1 MPTKKAQSKTTI
13 RSVADVEKKLAAQIR
28 GEKLHGKKLAR
39 VPKLSRLKY
48 FTAAQK
54 KLVKLRKEEATLEK
68 KIAAVRVKLNIEATK
83 VQTAIK
89 HDHEIQDGYL
99 TKAQMKDF
107 KVRK

>member
-1 MPTKKAQSKTTI
+1 MPTKKVASKTTI
-13 RSVADVEKKLAAQIR
+13 RSVADVEKQLITQIR
-28 GEKLHGKKLAR
+28 GEKLHGKKLSR

-48 FTAAQK
+48 YSAAQR
-54 KLVKLRKEEATLEK
+54 KLAKLRKEEATLEK
-68 KIAAVRVKLNIEATK
+68 KLAAVRVKLNTEATK
-83 VQTAIK
+83 VQAAIK